1 MFVIRES
8 SALTAEPVGAH
19 RYRACLIVGDIW
31 GSSGYY
37 PAAVL
42 ERDGPDVWPAGTQ
55 VFLDH
60 PGSNESYDRP
70 ERSVRDLAG
79 KIVTT
84 PTYENDGLYADI
96 EFYPHIAPV
105 IEAMWADVGM
115 SIRAS
120 AVVEQGEADGQTGP
134 IIQHLADGVSVDV
147 VTKAGAGG
155 KLVALLESA
164 RNNQGENSM
173 DPRTQIEATLT
184 PDQAL
189 VDYDDA
195 QFVYRDWKDK
205 KFYRVEYTLDGDK
218 LTPKGEPTEVKAED
232 LFKAPADPA
241 QKDNAPKP
249 PQAPAQAHESA
260 RAVTIARQVT
270 ESLQDKNGNR
280 EVIEAVNSLAEQNRE
295 LADAIAASESRA
307 RRAEASQIV
316 AEAFAGVEAPKGR
329 ARLIESAVNRQD
341 FNPDTF
347 KAEAIEAAA
356 EYTPATGTVRGLGG
370 TTNNAQESASQT
382 SDIDR
387 IRELRG
393 LTK

>member
-1 MFVIRES
+1 MFVICES
-8 SALTAEPVGAH
+8 STLTAEPAGAH
-19 RYRACLIVGDIW
+19 RYRARLIAGDIW
-31 GSSGYY
+31 GGSGYY

-42 ERDGPDVWPAGTQ
+42 ERDGPRVWPIGTQ

-60 PGSNESYDRP
+60 PGQFESYDLP
-70 ERSVRDLAG
+70 ERSIRDLAG

-84 PTYENDGLYADI
+84 PVYENDGIYAEV
-96 EFYPHIAPV
+96 EFYPHIAPI

-120 AVVEQGEADGQTGP
+120 ADAKPGEADGRSGP
-134 IIQHLADGVSVDV
+134 IIQRITSGISVDV

-205 KFYRVEYTLDGDK
+205 KFYRVEYTLDGDR

-232 LFKAPADPA
+232 LFKAPADPS
-241 QKDNAPKP
+241 QKTDKTPYVNV
-249 PQAPAQAHESA
+249 QAPAHESA
-260 RAVTIARQVT
+260 RAECMARQVA

>member
-8 SALTAEPVGAH
+8 SALTAEPIGAH

-42 ERDGPDVWPAGTQ
+42 ERDGPTVWPAGTQ

-60 PGSNESYDRP
+60 PGANESYDRP

-84 PTYENDGLYADI
+84 PTYENNGLYADI

-218 LTPKGEPTEVKAED
+218 LTPKGEPTEVKTED
-232 LFKAPADPA
+232 LFKAPADPE
-241 QKDNAPKP
+241 QKTDKTPHVNVQTP
-249 PQAPAQAHESA
+249 AHESA
-260 RAVTIARQVT
+260 RAERIAQKIS
-270 ESLQDKNGNR
+270 ESLQGTNGNR

-295 LADAIAASESRA
+295 LVDAIAAAESRA
-307 RRAEASQIV
+307 RWAEASQIV
-316 AEAFAGVEAPKGR
+316 AEAFAGVDAPKGR

-356 EYTPATGTVRGLGG
+356 EYEPATGTVRGLGHSKN
-370 TTNNAQESASQT
+370 TQEAAGYI

-387 IRELRG
+387 IREIRG

>member
-1 MFVIRES
+1 MKIIHEASTQAPEQV
-8 SALTAEPVGAH
+8 TGH
-19 RYRACLIVGDIW
+19 RYRACLIVGDTW

-42 ERDGPDVWPAGTQ
+42 ERDGPTVWPAGTQ

-60 PGSNESYDRP
+60 PGANESYDRP

-79 KIVTT
+79 KLITT
-84 PTYENDGLYADI
+84 PVYENDGLYADI

-105 IEAMWADVGM
+105 IEAMWNDVGM

-120 AVVEQGEADGQTGP
+120 AAVEPGEADGRAGP
-134 IIQHLADGVSVDV
+134 IIQQLAEGVSVDV

-173 DPRTQIEATLT
+173 DPREQIEATLT

-232 LFKAPADPA
+232 LFKAPADPE
-241 QKDNAPKP
+241 QKDAQKP

-260 RAVTIARQVT
+260 RAATIARQVT
-270 ESLQDKNGNR
+270 ESLQGKNGNR
-280 EVIEAVNSLAEQNRE
+280 EVIEAVNSLAEQNRV
-295 LADAIAASESRA
+295 LAESIAASESRA
-307 RRAEASQIV
+307 RRAEATQIV

-341 FNPDTF
+341 FDADTF
-347 KAEAIEAAA
+347 KAEAREAAA
-356 EYTPATGTVRGLGG
+356 EYAPATGNVRGLGS
-370 TTNNAQESASQT
+370 TKNAQESAGQPT
-382 SDIDR
+382 DIDR